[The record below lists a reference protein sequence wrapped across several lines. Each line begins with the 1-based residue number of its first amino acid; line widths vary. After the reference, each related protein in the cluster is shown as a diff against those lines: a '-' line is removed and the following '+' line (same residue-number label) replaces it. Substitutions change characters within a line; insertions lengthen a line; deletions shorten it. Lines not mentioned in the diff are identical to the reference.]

1 MSKIQNIFAREI
13 LNSKAMPTVETIVVL
28 DNGITASASCPTGTS
43 VGKYEA
49 KEMRD
54 NDPVRFGGL
63 GVLKAIENITK
74 IIAPKLIGGEV
85 DRQHEIDKILIE
97 LDGTSNKS
105 RLGTNSILPVSMGVA
120 KAAAKNVNT
129 PLFAYLRR
137 YTSIQSAPFKIPT
150 PAFNIINGGKHAG
163 NNLDFQEFIIIPAT
177 SIPFPETINMAV
189 SVYQSL
195 KKTLQGKSSST
206 LVGDEGGFSPSLSN
220 NRDALVI
227 LNEALGE
234 GKYRLN
240 YDVFFGIDASA
251 DNFYK
256 DGKYLIKDK
265 ESAMDSSDLVTVYE
279 GLNEEFNLLY
289 LEDPLAEDDWDGWE
303 KINAITTKNTLIVG
317 DDLIATNLMRL
328 QKAISKKAV
337 SAIILKP
344 NQIGTVMETIAVAE
358 VARNAGLKLVAS
370 HRSGETNDDFIAD
383 FAVAIGADYVKFG
396 APARG
401 ERVAKYNRL
410 LEIYSQIRSSSG

>member
-1 MSKIQNIFAREI
+1 MSRIQNIFAREI
-13 LNSKAMPTVETIVVL
+13 LNSKAIPTVETIVVL
-28 DNGITASASCPTGTS
+28 DNGITALASCPTGTS

-120 KAAAKNVNT
+120 KAAAKNMNT

-137 YTSIQSAPFKIPT
+137 YTSIQNAPFKIPT

-206 LVGDEGGFSPSLSN
+206 LVGDEGGFGPSLSN

-240 YDVFFGIDASA
+240 YDIFFGIDASA
-251 DNFYK
+251 DNFYQ
-256 DGKYLIKDK
+256 DGKYMIKDK
-265 ESAMDSSDLVTVYE
+265 ESGMESSDLVTVYE

-289 LEDPLAEDDWDGWE
+289 LEDPLSEDDWDGWE
-303 KINAITTKNTLIVG
+303 KLNAITSRNTLIVG

-328 QKAISKKAV
+328 QKAIDKKAV

-344 NQIGTVMETIAVAE
+344 NQIGTVMETLAVAE

-410 LEIYSQIRSSSG
+410 LEIYSQIKQ